1 MSDKLGMAD
10 STPTG
15 GVPTCPNCAQ
25 SVDAAAKFC
34 PNCGALQPEK
44 RIKTAVPT
52 GERRRL
58 TILFCDLVGSTA
70 LSEELDP
77 ETLGELV
84 LSYQEMGRA
93 VITDFG
99 GHLAQYLGDGL
110 LAYFGYPVAHED
122 DAERAVLAGLSILSG
137 LGAVNGAKP

>member
-1 MSDKLGMAD
+1 
-10 STPTG
+10 
-15 GVPTCPNCAQ
+15 
-25 SVDAAAKFC
+25 VDAAAKFC